1 MKTLIIGFA
10 MAAFVHAGCGRPAP
24 EPATQTASAPVT
36 LSRAIIED
44 VESSF
49 EAGGV
54 VRTGVTA
61 LIASRVM
68 APITQVHARAGDRV
82 RRGNA
87 LVTLDTRDIQA
98 EKGRAEAASRSAVEL
113 ARSADADVRSAESA
127 LVLARATHDRMA
139 ALHARKSATT
149 QELDQAVA
157 ALTAAEAQRASA
169 RSRLAAADAA
179 QAAAQASAE
188 AATITA
194 TYAVLL
200 APFDGVVV
208 ERHADPGSMAMP
220 GNPLLTLED
229 PATYRLEVQVDEA
242 RASGVTTGQVVSVHL
257 DNAAGRSDGIAGRV
271 TEIARVDPV
280 SHAFLVKIDL
290 PMSATLRSGMFG
302 RARFP
307 GPSRPALTVPGT
319 SLIKRGQLTFV
330 YRIDTD
336 MRARLRPISTG
347 TSSRE
352 RVEVLAGLR
361 EGDEIVTNPQPS
373 LTDGARVTGGQP

>member
-1 MKTLIIGFA
+1 
-10 MAAFVHAGCGRPAP
+10 
-24 EPATQTASAPVT
+24 
-36 LSRAIIED
+36 
-44 VESSF
+44 
-49 EAGGV
+49 
-54 VRTGVTA
+54 
-61 LIASRVM
+61 M

-169 RSRLAAADAA
+169 RSASPLPTLPRLLPRPAPKP
-179 QAAAQASAE
+179 QRSPP
-188 AATITA
+188 
-194 TYAVLL
+194 YAVLL

-280 SHAFLVKIDL
+280 SHAFREDR
-290 PMSATLRSGMFG
+290 SADVGDVALGMFG

-307 GPSRPALTVPGT
+307 GPSRPALT
-319 SLIKRGQLTFV
+319 
-330 YRIDTD
+330 YR
-336 MRARLRPISTG
+336 AP
-347 TSSRE
+347 
-352 RVEVLAGLR
+352 
-361 EGDEIVTNPQPS
+361 P
-373 LTDGARVTGGQP
+373 